1 MAQPVFDL
9 SRHTRHQLFEAI
21 LQTLNDMP
29 EQQRKVFVMSHYQGK
44 PSREIART
52 LGLEEAKIP
61 QLLHEADLKFFRGVG
76 RQRLDRGISG
86 QSAFV
91 APR

>member
-9 SRHTRHQLFEAI
+9 SRHTRHHLFEAI
-21 LQTLNDMP
+21 IQTLNDMP

-44 PSREIART
+44 TSLEIAQA
-52 LGLEEAKIP
+52 LGLDQSKVP
-61 QLLHEADLKFFRGVG
+61 RLLHEANMEFFRGV
-76 RQRLDRGISG
+76 RRLRLERGISG
-86 QSAFV
+86 RSAFV